1 MADKLSILFICNK
14 SPWPPKEGGP
24 IAMNNII
31 EGVIN
36 KGHKA
41 KVLAINTNKYN
52 FDPSTIPTDYK
63 NKTEIELVYVDLG
76 IKPTDAFFNLFS
88 RKSYHVQRFIS
99 KPFEKKLVEVLH
111 QENYDIVQ
119 IETLFMSPYIDIIRN
134 NSNAKIILRAHNIE
148 HLIWKRVARS
158 TNNPFKKNYLKHLA
172 NTLENYER
180 KIISKY
186 DGIAAISEKDK
197 LFFEEQSDTPVA
209 AISFGV
215 DMDKYVPSNQN
226 IEEHSL
232 FHIGSMNWIPNNEGM
247 KWFLDNVWEDV
258 CNIIPDIR
266 LYLAGREMP
275 KWLFKKESKNLRI
288 EGEVPDA
295 LKFIQSKS
303 ISIVPLLSGS
313 GIRIKIIESMAMG
326 KVVISTSIG
335 AEGINYINGENI
347 IIADSST
354 ETKDAIIKLYN
365 DKELTTRIGN
375 NARKLI
381 ATNHNNEIIII
392 KLIEFYKSLIQNRTR

>member
-1 MADKLSILFICNK
+1 
-14 SPWPPKEGGP
+14 
-24 IAMNNII
+24 
-31 EGVIN
+31 
-36 KGHKA
+36 
-41 KVLAINTNKYN
+41 
-52 FDPSTIPTDYK
+52 
-63 NKTEIELVYVDLG
+63 
-76 IKPTDAFFNLFS
+76 
-88 RKSYHVQRFIS
+88 
-99 KPFEKKLVEVLH
+99 
-111 QENYDIVQ
+111 
-119 IETLFMSPYIDIIRN
+119 
-134 NSNAKIILRAHNIE
+134 
-148 HLIWKRVARS
+148 
-158 TNNPFKKNYLKHLA
+158 
-172 NTLENYER
+172 
-180 KIISKY
+180 
-186 DGIAAISEKDK
+186 
-197 LFFEEQSDTPVA
+197 
-209 AISFGV
+209 
-215 DMDKYVPSNQN
+215 MDKYVPSNQN